1 MMLGREQA
9 WDTLPNVDVAPD
21 GSFVF
26 EGVPKESV
34 SISPRLKGFRLSL
47 QNPSLDR
54 LNGFSIV
61 GRVEGNIDDLVI
73 LFKPGEFRPDHN
85 NPGPDPQ
92 PTTNRSGPLER
103 RNRGA
108 SSSRRQPFN
117 RTIRSSRKARL
128 AMCATAAAK
137 TPASAGALGFRRARM
152 ASSQSVR

>member
-1 MMLGREQA
+1 MMLGHEQA

-61 GRVEGNIDDLVI
+61 GRVAGTIDDLVI
-73 LFKPGEFRPDHN
+73 LLEPGEFQRDRKNH
-85 NPGPDPQ
+85 GPDPQ
-92 PTTNRSGPLER
+92 PYDKP
-103 RNRGA
+103 
-108 SSSRRQPFN
+108 
-117 RTIRSSRKARL
+117 IRS
-128 AMCATAAAK
+128 
-137 TPASAGALGFRRARM
+137 FRAQE
-152 ASSQSVR
+152 SPNKQ